1 MDVDLFTAQL
11 VSLICCL
18 ICTFLLGCSLGL
30 CVMLLSTQPGH
41 SSFCFSARALSLQ
54 ELELS
59 TTFSWK
65 RFWRQCLPG
74 ADAAN
79 YSSNGPNSPSRLNT
93 TQWRLQTLVNTPVC
107 QHQGTDKK
115 LIIHS
120 MLLETFTHLL
130 GRPEDSFSF

>member
-11 VSLICCL
+11 VSLTCCF

-30 CVMLLSTQPGH
+30 CVMLLFTQPWC
-41 SSFCFSARALSLQ
+41 SSFCFSTRALSFQ

-65 RFWRQCLPG
+65 RFWHKCLPG

-79 YSSNGPNSPSRLNT
+79 YSLNGPNSPSRLNS

-115 LIIHS
+115 LIIPS
-120 MLLETFTHLL
+120 MLVETFTHL